1 MSTRSMK
8 ISILVPFEL
17 IFDIDFGLI
26 KLIKEE
32 YASDIFDANALN
44 SSDDTIKRLLV
55 SRKKYNPLSILSN
68 NEDIDEY
75 YSQFIER
82 EYDSILSKS
91 IITGIGLYCASI
103 SKLDDFE
110 VTIKYSDDRELE
122 MFSSK
127 SFDKFNFIHSNEVNC
142 RDYDCIFVKKLPDLL
157 EYRNFNWICIY
168 LARYAFNTVIVDGKE
183 TIDAEFAKII
193 SSTNDCK
200 ILDVY
205 KNISIYDMEE
215 QNGRQN
221 L

>member
-32 YASDIFDANALN
+32 YASDIFDANVLN

-68 NEDIDEY
+68 NADIDEY

-91 IITGIGLYCASI
+91 IITGIGLYCASV

-110 VTIKYSDDRELE
+110 VTVKYSDDHELE
-122 MFSSK
+122 MFSGK
-127 SFDKFNFIHSNEVNC
+127 SFDRFNFINSNEVNC

-157 EYRNFNWICIY
+157 EYKNFNWICIQFHS
-168 LARYAFNTVIVDGKE
+168 LFGQTM
-183 TIDAEFAKII
+183 
-193 SSTNDCK
+193 
-200 ILDVY
+200 ILR
-205 KNISIYDMEE
+205 S
-215 QNGRQN
+215 RQ
-221 L
+221 